1 MRAYPYALT
10 HSSPFSA
17 FVIESDFVRF
27 FLVHIS
33 SWMDISYLSPSFH
46 TILGLPH
53 LLLLQYNAL

>member
-27 FLVHIS
+27 FIF
-33 SWMDISYLSPSFH
+33 LSTYILLDGYFLPLTLFSHH
-46 TILGLPH
+46 TWSLTFTPF
-53 LLLLQYNAL
+53 AV